1 MDRRRLYERGIRS
14 LYVPM
19 MERTK
24 KKKGNKTSFVVD
36 PLVPL
41 HLGDRA
47 AAAGNG
53 LYIYVKGWLE

>member
-1 MDRRRLYERGIRS
+1 
-14 LYVPM
+14 M